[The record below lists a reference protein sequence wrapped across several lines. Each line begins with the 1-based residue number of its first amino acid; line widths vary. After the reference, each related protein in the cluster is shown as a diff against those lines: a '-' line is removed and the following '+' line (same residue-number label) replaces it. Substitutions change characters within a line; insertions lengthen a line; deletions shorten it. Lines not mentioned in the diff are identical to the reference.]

1 LIRSAKFLRFRTISG
16 ENLPISKL
24 YELLFLLIVQLN
36 FFLHHPVASFWEN
49 YLIRF
54 NVRRQAIAGYLL
66 MSIWG
71 VLPLGKDEYVDEP
84 SPIADLTGG
93 LFFVK
98 VRRTQI
104 RSVGIA

>member
-24 YELLFLLIVQLN
+24 YEILFLLIVQLD

-54 NVRRQAIAGYLL
+54 NVRRQAL
-66 MSIWG
+66 
-71 VLPLGKDEYVDEP
+71 
-84 SPIADLTGG
+84 ADLTGG